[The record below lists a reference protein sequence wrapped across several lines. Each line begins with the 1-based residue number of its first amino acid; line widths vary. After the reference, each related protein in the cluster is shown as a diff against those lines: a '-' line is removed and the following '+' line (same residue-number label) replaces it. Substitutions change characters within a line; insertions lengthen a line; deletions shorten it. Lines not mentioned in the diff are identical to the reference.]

1 MSTSLANNFFDTVEQ
16 SYQTTKNN
24 RSDIYIRDYL
34 LGHIILRLEFI
45 GTSMIAPMTQALA
58 HLSQPKADKSHYK
71 PDLTICLWD
80 SNSTGA
86 EMPSPPWAHE
96 DYVVRA
102 EIKGYNDDRF
112 HTAYDVWGGGLRLL
126 DKQRNLAFFW
136 TRDAQS
142 LPSYERGAPLRM
154 ILNWWLREQQFQF
167 MHAAAVGNEN
177 GGVLMAGKGGS
188 GKSTSSLSCLNSSLR
203 FASDD
208 YCLLNLNK
216 DSSPNSKQRAPAQ
229 VLSLYSSAKL
239 EQKNI
244 QHFLPHLEGY
254 ISNQHE
260 LESEKALLF
269 LSEHFSDKLIQAFPL
284 KAIFLPTV
292 SGNRDTTLKPASAI
306 SALKALAP
314 STLFQLSGA
323 GKTEFNNMTMLVKSI
338 PSYTLSLGTDLTQIP
353 QTIAHFLDRES

>member
-1 MSTSLANNFFDTVEQ
+1 MPNSPASNFFDKVEQ
-16 SYQTTKNN
+16 SYKTIKKL
-24 RSDIYIRDYL
+24 RSDVYVHDYL
-34 LGHIILRLEFI
+34 LGNMLLRLEFV
-45 GTSMIAPMTQALA
+45 GSAMIHPMTRALK
-58 HLSQPKADKSHYK
+58 HLSVPETNSGQVQRS

-86 EMPSPPWAHE
+86 VMPCPPWTHD

-126 DKQRNLAFFW
+126 DKQRNLGFFW
-136 TRDAQS
+136 TRDAQT

-154 ILNWWLREQQFQF
+154 ILNWWLRERRYQF
-167 MHAAAVGNEN
+167 MHAAAIGNEN
-177 GGVLMAGKGGS
+177 GGVLLAGKGGS
-188 GKSTSSLSCLNSSLR
+188 GKSTSSLSCLDSSLL

-208 YCLLNLNK
+208 YCLLNLNNETDQK
-216 DSSPNSKQRAPAQ
+216 PSAR

-239 EQKNI
+239 EQENI
-244 QHFLPHLEGY
+244 KRFLPQLQSH
-254 ISNQHE
+254 ISNEHE

-269 LSEHFSDKLIQAFPL
+269 LAENFSEKLIQEFPL
-284 KAIFLPTV
+284 KAILLPTV
-292 SGNRDTTLKPASAI
+292 SGNLDTFLKPASAI

-323 GKTEFNNMTMLVKSI
+323 GKTEFENMSKLVKCV
-338 PSYTLSLGTDLTQIP
+338 PCYTISLGTDLPQIS
-353 QTIAHFLDRES
+353 QTIKQLLDKA